1 MAKGVEDT
9 AFYRYYPLASLNEV
23 GGEPQRFGISVEEFH
38 SLNEQRMLE
47 RPHGLSATST
57 HDTKRGEDVRARI
70 NVLSEI
76 PGKWYRAICRW
87 KEINRDRKTRIE
99 EEEAPDA
106 NDEYLL
112 YQTLVSAWPL
122 DPMDSATYAEFV
134 NRIQEYLI
142 KAMREAKMHT
152 SWISPN
158 EGYERATCE
167 FIEAIM
173 KLEKTNR
180 FLRSFAEF
188 HAPIARAGMYN
199 SLAQTVLK
207 INAPGVPDFYQG
219 TELWDFNLV
228 DPDNRRLID
237 FAKRRQL
244 LTSLPADDDG
254 DLIELVSRLITNPQD
269 GRIKL
274 YLTSRALR
282 FRRERQALF
291 AEGDYLPLAARGRKE
306 SHVIAFARIL
316 RKQAAVAVTGRF
328 FTRLTRLNQPP
339 TGSDV
344 WGDSAVAL
352 NYVSAAGLYR
362 EVFTGQRIR
371 AEHSGAGVEL
381 PLAQVFAHLPV
392 ALLERVSE

>member
-1 MAKGVEDT
+1 
-9 AFYRYYPLASLNEV
+9 
-23 GGEPQRFGISVEEFH
+23 
-38 SLNEQRMLE
+38 
-47 RPHGLSATST
+47 
-57 HDTKRGEDVRARI
+57 
-70 NVLSEI
+70 
-76 PGKWYRAICRW
+76 
-87 KEINRDRKTRIE
+87 
-99 EEEAPDA
+99 
-106 NDEYLL
+106 
-112 YQTLVSAWPL
+112 
-122 DPMDSATYAEFV
+122 
-134 NRIQEYLI
+134 
-142 KAMREAKMHT
+142 
-152 SWISPN
+152 
-158 EGYERATCE
+158 
-167 FIEAIM
+167 M